1 MLCEKVNVARSRYS
15 LSMSGPEWMVVI
27 GGVMRPC
34 CHSHSSHWS
43 ATVPCWSNAST
54 AKKCSPSGTFVYVF
68 GEVQFSS
75 STPSSQHQKVALL
88 TSAVKVNVWFR
99 ASVISSGPER
109 MIPSGGGATVHVYS
123 AGVGSKRPAA
133 SRARTRSVCVPRVR
147 SENCSGVEQEL

>member
-1 MLCEKVNVARSRYS
+1 MKVARSRYS

-34 CHSHSSHWS
+34 DHSHSSHWS
-43 ATVPCWSNAST
+43 ATVPCASNAST

-75 STPSSQHQKVALL
+75 STPSSQHQKVAPL

-99 ASVISSGPER
+99 LSVTSSGPDR
-109 MIPSGGGATVHVYS
+109 MIPSGGCETTHVNS
-123 AGVGSKRPAA
+123 AGVGSKSPAA
-133 SRARTRSVCVPRVR
+133 SLARTRRVCEPRVR